1 VTSALQKRTEAYA
14 NALRDY
20 FERGGE
26 GPLLEAYQLGREVL
40 GEGRGVLELVT
51 LHQEALVS
59 ALLGSL
65 APEASARIARRAS
78 EFFGEALA
86 PFEMSRRS
94 YQEVTASLRDLNDDL
109 RLRVETVLRDFEAAR
124 TRLDE
129 HEKME
134 RMKDE
139 FISVVSH
146 ELRTPLTSI
155 HGSLGLL
162 VAGLA
167 HDLSPKA
174 AQLLEV
180 AQRNSQRLVR
190 LVGDILDLQKI
201 EAGTMPFELRSLD
214 VGLFLAQAVEANQS
228 YGNQFGVTFVLADVE
243 EGLRVRADPD
253 RLMQVITNLL
263 SNAAR
268 FSPPERPVKISARGR
283 GALVCVTVT
292 DYGPGIPEGFRSRV
306 FERFSQA
313 NPSTARGKGGTG
325 LGLSISKAIMEHMGG
340 SICFDTEIGVG
351 TSFHVELVRGPDG
364 EDVA

>member
-1 VTSALQKRTEAYA
+1 MTATLEKRTEAYA

-20 FERGGE
+20 LDGE
-26 GPLLEAYQLGREVL
+26 GEGALLEAYQLGREVL
-40 GEGRGVLELVT
+40 REGRGVLELVS
-51 LHQEALVS
+51 LHQEALLA
-59 ALLGSL
+59 ALLKTL
-65 APEASARIARRAS
+65 APEESARIARRAS

-86 PFEMSRRS
+86 PFEMNRRGF
-94 YQEVTASLRDLNDDL
+94 QEVNASLCELNDAL
-109 RLRVETVLRDFEAAR
+109 RRRVEAVLCDFEAAR

-139 FISVVSH
+139 FISIVSH

-167 HDLSPKA
+167 NELSPQA
-174 AQLLEV
+174 ARLLEV
-180 AQRNSQRLVR
+180 ARRNSQRLVR

-201 EAGTMPFELRSLD
+201 EAGTMPFDLRPLA
-214 VGLFLAQAVEANQS
+214 VGLFLAQAVEANQA
-228 YGNQFGVTFVLADVE
+228 YGAQFGVVFVLDRVE
-243 EGLRVRADPD
+243 KGLWVRADPD

-268 FSPPERPVKISARGR
+268 FSPPTEPVRVSLCPHGD
-283 GALVCVTVT
+283 LVRVTVT
-292 DYGPGIPEGFRSRV
+292 DSGPGIPEAFRSHI
-306 FERFSQA
+306 FERFAQA
-313 NPSTARGKGGTG
+313 SSSSASGRGGTG

-340 SICFDTEIGVG
+340 TLRFDTEIGVG
-351 TSFHVELVRGPDG
+351 TSFHVDLVREPNVEDG
-364 EDVA
+364 A

>member
-1 VTSALQKRTEAYA
+1 VTSAPPEQTEAYA

-20 FERGGE
+20 LDAGGE
-26 GPLLEAYQLGREVL
+26 GPLLAAYQLGREVL
-40 GEGRGVLELVT
+40 GQGRGVLELVA

-59 ALLGSL
+59 ALLRTL
-65 APEASARIARRAS
+65 APEESARIARRAS

-86 PFEMSRRS
+86 PFEMSRRGF
-94 YQEVTASLRDLNDDL
+94 QEVNASLRGLNDEL
-109 RLRVETVLRDFEAAR
+109 RQRVEAVLHDFEAAR
-124 TRLDE
+124 SRLDE

-162 VAGLA
+162 AAGLA
-167 HDLSPKA
+167 NELSPKA

-201 EAGTMPFELRSLD
+201 EAGTMPFDLQLLE
-214 VGLFLAQAVEANQS
+214 VGSFLAQALEANLA
-228 YGNQFGVTFVLADVE
+228 YGSQLGVSFVLEEVE

-253 RLMQVITNLL
+253 RLMQVMTNLL

-268 FSPPERPVKISARGR
+268 FSPPDRPVRVSARR
-283 GALVCVTVT
+283 YGAFTRVTVT
-292 DYGPGIPEGFRSRV
+292 DSGPGIPEGFRSRV
-306 FERFSQA
+306 FERFAQA
-313 NPSTARGKGGTG
+313 NSSTAREKGGTG

-340 SICFDTEIGVG
+340 SIRFDTEIGVG
-351 TSFHVELVRGPDG
+351 TSFHIDLIGEADG
-364 EDVA
+364 GRNE

>member
-1 VTSALQKRTEAYA
+1 VTSGLQKRTEAYA

-20 FERGGE
+20 FESGGE

-40 GEGRGVLELVT
+40 GEGRGVLELVA

-59 ALLGSL
+59 ALLRSL
-65 APEASARIARRAS
+65 APEEGARIARRAS

-86 PFEMSRRS
+86 PFEMNRRS
-94 YQEVTASLRDLNDDL
+94 FQEVTASLRDRNDDL
-109 RLRVETVLRDFEAAR
+109 RQRVETVLLDFEAAR
-124 TRLDE
+124 SRLDE

-162 VAGLA
+162 AAGLA
-167 HDLSPKA
+167 NELSPRA

-201 EAGTMPFELRSLD
+201 EAGTMPFELRLLD
-214 VGLFLAQAVEANQS
+214 VGLFLAQALEANQA
-228 YGNQFGVTFVLADVE
+228 YGNQFGVTFVLGDVE
-243 EGLRVRADPD
+243 EGLLVRADPD

-268 FSPPERPVKISARGR
+268 FSPPDHLVRISARGH
-283 GALVCVTVT
+283 GAFTCVTVT
-292 DYGPGIPEGFRSRV
+292 DYGPGIPESFRSRV

-313 NPSTARGKGGTG
+313 NPSPARGKGGTG

-340 SICFDTEIGVG
+340 SIHFDSEVGVG
-351 TSFHVELVRGPDG
+351 TSFHVELVREPDG
-364 EDVA
+364 GSVE

>member
-1 VTSALQKRTEAYA
+1 MTSALQKRTEAYA
-14 NALRDY
+14 NALREY
-20 FERGGE
+20 FDGGAE

-40 GEGRGVLELVT
+40 GEGRGVLELVA

-59 ALLGSL
+59 ALLRSL
-65 APEASARIARRAS
+65 TPEESTRMARRAS

-86 PFEMSRRS
+86 PFEMSRRGF
-94 YQEVTASLRDLNDDL
+94 QEVNASLRDLNDEL

-124 TRLDE
+124 NQLDE

-155 HGSLGLL
+155 YGSLGLL
-162 VAGLA
+162 AAGLA
-167 HDLSPKA
+167 NELSPKA
-174 AQLLEV
+174 AHLLEV

-201 EAGTMPFELRSLD
+201 ETGTMPFDLRPLE
-214 VGLFLAQAVEANQS
+214 VGPFLAQALEANQA
-228 YGNQFGVTFVLADVE
+228 YGNQLGVSFVLDDVE

-268 FSPPERPVKISARGR
+268 FSPPDQPVRISARGH
-283 GALVCVTVT
+283 GAFARVTVT
-292 DYGPGIPEGFRSRV
+292 DYGPGIPEAFRSRV
-306 FERFSQA
+306 FERFAQA

-340 SICFDTEIGVG
+340 SIFFDTEIGVG
-351 TSFHVELVRGPDG
+351 TSFHVELKREPAGQDI
-364 EDVA
+364 E